1 MANKDLV
8 SLQFPGL
15 NDTYV
20 IPKEV
25 FDVTYTK
32 TSATTVT
39 CNKTFADIVAAATA
53 GKTVVAV
60 LSGLFPATQT
70 ADFSIT
76 SATSFNVVAP
86 IGGTG
91 SITISHTSTDVIS
104 FSQGYGQE
112 EITASGILKG
122 NGAGGV
128 SAAVA
133 GTDYIASMPSAAD
146 VGAIA
151 APSSPTS
158 GQYLAWDGSA
168 WVAQSLPIYNGGVS

>member
-25 FDVTYTK
+25 FAVTYTK
-32 TSATTVT
+32 TSATTAT
-39 CNKTFADIVAAATA
+39 CNKTFADIAAAATA
-53 GKTVVAV
+53 GKTVVAF
-60 LSGLFPATQT
+60 LSGLFPETQT
-70 ADFSIT
+70 ADISIT
-76 SATSFNVVAP
+76 SATSFNVTARL
-86 IGGTG
+86 GGTG
-91 SITISHTSTDVIS
+91 SITILHNSADVIS
-104 FSQGYGQE
+104 FSQVYGQE

-151 APSSPTS
+151 APSSPTT
-158 GQYLAWDGSA
+158 GAFLVWDGSA
-168 WVAQSLPIYNGGVS
+168 WVAQTLSIWQGGNY